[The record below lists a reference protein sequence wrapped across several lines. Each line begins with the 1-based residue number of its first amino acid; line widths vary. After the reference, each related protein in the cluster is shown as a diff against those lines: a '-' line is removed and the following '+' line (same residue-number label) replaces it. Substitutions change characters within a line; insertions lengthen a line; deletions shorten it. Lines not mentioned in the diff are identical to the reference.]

1 MRIKPANF
9 LTAVVLLSA
18 AAVAGEAPGQ
28 GSGSLPY
35 QFSRPPI
42 SPYFDLF
49 RRDTTGLPSYYQ
61 FVRPQLQFQRYVDT
75 ETARVQRLQN
85 EVQLQ
90 GGAPLRQRL
99 GAPGDPAGVQMRPT
113 AQGAVPRTAAT
124 FMNRSH
130 YFPTPP
136 PVRQER

>member
-1 MRIKPANF
+1 MRIKPAT
-9 LTAVVLLSA
+9 LLSAVVLLSA
-18 AAVAGEAPGQ
+18 AAVVGEAHAQRP
-28 GSGSLPY
+28 GSLPY

-61 FVRPQLQFQRYVDT
+61 FVRPQLQFQRYVET

-85 EVQLQ
+85 EMQLQ
-90 GGAPLRQRL
+90 GGAQLRQRL
-99 GAPGDPAGVQMRPT
+99 GAPGDPSAVQLRAT

-124 FMNRSH
+124 FMNHSH
-130 YFPTPP
+130 YFPAPP
-136 PVRQER
+136 PVRQAR